1 MSTSEIKKSKKFR
14 LEFVFIWPRARM
26 QIFSSVL
33 LLLTS
38 ELQGSLNNF
47 LSSCLFE
54 SPMIDCVILYVIVS
68 LADNHMN
75 YWFNQSICI
84 ALHVT
89 QCVKVPFQ
97 KLNTQTLQN
106 SLIWKVHTSPVTF

>member
-1 MSTSEIKKSKKFR
+1 
-14 LEFVFIWPRARM
+14 M
-26 QIFSSVL
+26 QIFSRVL

-38 ELQGSLNNF
+38 ELQGSLNNL

-68 LADNHMN
+68 LADNHMKI

-97 KLNTQTLQN
+97 KLNTQTQQN
-106 SLIWKVHTSPVTF
+106 GLIWKVHTSPVIF